1 MPRACHRFCLMD
13 SGKFLPFW
21 GPQNTFRLFAPFRSR
36 LPNLTDKIVG
46 NLGVSS
52 LWSHHVER
60 KVKHRNLLVL
70 HCALSLSSVQ
80 LFATPQTVAWQAP
93 LSMGILQ
100 ARILDCIAMPFSR
113 GSSQPRDPIQVSLI
127 AGIVFTVWATRETL
141 RKYNWVYRR
150 INKSHVTLLQSRDLF
165 CSWKHSVI
173 IYLFACVGS

>member
-100 ARILDCIAMPFSR
+100 ARILDWIAMPSCR
-113 GSSQPRDPIQVSLI
+113 GSSQPRDQTQVSYI
-127 AGIVFTVWATRETL
+127 AVGFFIVWATRKAHE
-141 RKYNWVYRR
+141 YW
-150 INKSHVTLLQSRDLF
+150 S
-165 CSWKHSVI
+165 
-173 IYLFACVGS
+173 G